1 MNRNVESRFA
11 LTPQIDVPRS
21 TFDRTSEHITT
32 FNVGD
37 LIPFYVDEVYP
48 GDTFKVSTTKVVRLQ
63 TLLKRQPRGDG
74 I

>member
-37 LIPFYVDEVYP
+37 LIPFY
-48 GDTFKVSTTKVVRLQ
+48 
-63 TLLKRQPRGDG
+63 
-74 I
+74 